1 MLLAVERHLTDT
13 LTSLLQGADRP
24 FTVAADKL
32 AITAAADPGIYRE
45 PAQASV
51 IVRGTPESSDKTL
64 RPMLPSEH
72 RIASLTLPTGQPAR
86 MGDDYYV
93 ESEPSA
99 DGASDVIRLMHVL
112 PGEYR
117 VTTRGADV
125 SGYRGVRPCL
135 IEAEVRAQMTNSTDL
150 LRLERDVMAALL
162 RVLKDFPELDVEL
175 EPAGTGWLRLGKPV
189 ATLVGIER
197 ARDSTALTFR
207 IEVRA
212 ELHEVILG
220 PKRAP
225 ATVIS
230 AIVYEDMKQR

>member
-1 MLLAVERHLTDT
+1 MLFAVERHLTDT
-13 LTSLLQGADRP
+13 LTSLLQGSDGLFSVLAE
-24 FTVAADKL
+24 KL

-51 IVRGTPESSDKTL
+51 IVRGTPDSGDKTL
-64 RPMLPSEH
+64 RPMLPSGH
-72 RIASLTLPTGQPAR
+72 RITSLTLPTGQPAR
-86 MGDDYYV
+86 VGDDYYV
-93 ESEPSA
+93 ESDPSA
-99 DGASDVIRLMHVL
+99 DGGAEIVRLLHVL

-125 SGYRGVRPCL
+125 SGYRGVRPC
-135 IEAEVRAQMTNSTDL
+135 IIAAEVRAQTTNSTDL

-162 RVLKDFPELDVEL
+162 RVLKDFPELDIEL
-175 EPAGTGWLRLGKPV
+175 EPAETGWLRLGKPV
-189 ATLVGIER
+189 ATLLGIER
-197 ARDSTALTFR
+197 ARDSTALSFR

-212 ELHEVILG
+212 ELHEVVLG
-220 PKRAP
+220 PQRAP